1 MDATLFAILYDLL
14 FAVALVAAILGFR
27 RTRIKT
33 WVFCIGALL
42 GSTLLWLL
50 MFAIL
55 WFLIGPNVRLENEGH
70 ALSNFITPYL
80 VLGVGIVLFAPILAY
95 ALRTP
100 NR

>member
-14 FAVALVAAILGFR
+14 FAVAVVAAILGLC

-42 GSTLLWLL
+42 GSALLWLL
-50 MFAIL
+50 MFAIFE
-55 WFLIGPNVRLENEGH
+55 FLIGPNVELENEGH

-80 VLGVGIVLFAPILAY
+80 GLGVGIVLFAPILAY

-100 NR
+100 NQ